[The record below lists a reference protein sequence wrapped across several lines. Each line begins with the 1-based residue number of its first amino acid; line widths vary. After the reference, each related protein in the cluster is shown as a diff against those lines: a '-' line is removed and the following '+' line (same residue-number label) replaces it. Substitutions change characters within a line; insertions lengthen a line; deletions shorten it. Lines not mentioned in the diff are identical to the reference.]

1 MEHVWQWL
9 WDRLSPRGL
18 YVAVAMALGGGQLT
32 LIYLSMGLV
41 IVAREDA
48 HRYGTVTLITIA
60 VSTLFTGIGAALL
73 KSLVRPAER
82 WATGHDVD
90 PYVALQGTYKYV
102 HRIDGA
108 GLYLESV
115 AGMVYAAVA
124 GAICGASKADIAVY
138 AVIGLTS
145 SIAVHILGTR
155 SLTEAAVRPMRT
167 ALAGDTALGDEL
179 PRATPSFAQRSNRA
193 LLAATFYFALAGAF
207 VASAIDESLVLPV
220 IPLLI
225 AVFYLVF
232 FGLPITVGT
241 AFGPSMRPIRDLT
254 EGAARVAAGD
264 YSQRLPVLN
273 DDDLGVLS
281 ATFNRMQQ
289 GLAERRRLHT
299 AFGTYVDPAL
309 AARLLEQGDDIFS
322 GEHRVVTTLFI
333 DIRDFTAY
341 ADSHTAEEAVSR
353 LNELFAIVV
362 PAVVEAGGHVNKYL
376 GDGARRAPHAPTR

>member
-32 LIYLSMGLV
+32 LIYLSLGLV

-73 KSLVRPAER
+73 KSLLRPR
-82 WATGHDVD
+82 SSGPPATTWT
-90 PYVALQGTYKYV
+90 PYVALEGTYKYV

-155 SLTEAAVRPMRT
+155 SLTEAAGTTHADSSTGRRHRLGRRT
-167 ALAGDTALGDEL
+167 ALRHSQLCPTVK
-179 PRATPSFAQRSNRA
+179 PA

-207 VASAIDESLVLPV
+207 VASATDESLVL
-220 IPLLI
+220 
-225 AVFYLVF
+225 
-232 FGLPITVGT
+232 
-241 AFGPSMRPIRDLT
+241 R
-254 EGAARVAAGD
+254 
-264 YSQRLPVLN
+264 
-273 DDDLGVLS
+273 
-281 ATFNRMQQ
+281 
-289 GLAERRRLHT
+289 
-299 AFGTYVDPAL
+299 
-309 AARLLEQGDDIFS
+309 
-322 GEHRVVTTLFI
+322 
-333 DIRDFTAY
+333 
-341 ADSHTAEEAVSR
+341 
-353 LNELFAIVV
+353 
-362 PAVVEAGGHVNKYL
+362 
-376 GDGARRAPHAPTR
+376 